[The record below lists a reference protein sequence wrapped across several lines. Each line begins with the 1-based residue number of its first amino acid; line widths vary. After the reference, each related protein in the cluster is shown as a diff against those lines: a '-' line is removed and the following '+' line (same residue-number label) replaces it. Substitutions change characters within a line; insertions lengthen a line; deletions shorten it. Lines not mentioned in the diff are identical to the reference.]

1 MLIIFF
7 PLINISTGIDSKNIS
22 MAVAV
27 LVGTDTV
34 SEAWVSLELQGL
46 LVSAEHSIRRNSL
59 EDSVAVVSIEPEA
72 LAVMAAIVFG
82 SI

>member
-1 MLIIFF
+1 
-7 PLINISTGIDSKNIS
+7 

-34 SEAWVSLELQGL
+34 SEAWVLLERLGLL

-59 EDSVAVVSIEPEA
+59 EDSIAVVSIEPEA